1 MSDPI
6 NVLAVFDEFKK
17 THNEML
23 ASKADGKALGE
34 LETKLAKIQS
44 DLDKAE
50 AENQKRVNEIKL
62 AMQHT
67 HLNGGDTGDKEKTET
82 KAKFREF
89 MRKGDG
95 KSGHATLDIYE
106 SKALS
111 VNDDTSGGYMVHAD
125 LSGRI
130 IKRVFETSPI
140 RAWASIQTI
149 STDALEGMLDANQA
163 DFGWVAEAAVR
174 PVTGTP
180 KIGMW
185 RIPTHEMYANP
196 PVTQKLLDDAA
207 WDAEA
212 WLSEK
217 VADRFARGEN
227 NAFVLGDGITKP
239 RGFLTYDGVADDASI
254 DFVSGTSV
262 GFIKT
267 GVNDAFPAV
276 PTTGA
281 PTAQGNPII
290 DLVYALKSVYRE
302 TPGTAFAMHRT
313 TFAAV
318 RKLQDALGNYI
329 WQPGLAGQPST
340 LMGYPVAE
348 FNDMPQLGAS
358 NKYAIAF
365 ANWKAAYQIV
375 DRVGVRILRDP
386 FTSKPH
392 ILFYTTKRTG
402 GDLLNKEA
410 IKLLKFAA

>member
-1 MSDPI
+1 MSDPV

-17 THNEML
+17 TNNELL
-23 ASKADGKALGE
+23 ANKADGKAVGE
-34 LETKLAKIQS
+34 LESKLAKIQA

-50 AENQKRVNEIKL
+50 VENQKRVNEIKL
-62 AMQHT
+62 AM
-67 HLNGGDTGDKEKTET
+67 NRPSTGDAHAMEVQESKG
-82 KAKFREF
+82 KFRDF

-95 KSGHATLDIYE
+95 KSGLATLDVVE
-106 SKALS
+106 KKALA
-111 VNDDTSGGYMVHAD
+111 VNDDTGGGYLVHAD

-130 IKRVFETSPI
+130 VKRVFETSPI

-163 DFGWVAEAAVR
+163 DYGWVSETGARAV
-174 PVTGTP
+174 TATP

-185 RIPTHEMYANP
+185 RIPTHEIFASP
-196 PVTQKLLDDAA
+196 AVTQKLLDDAA
-207 WDAEA
+207 WDSES
-212 WLSEK
+212 WLADK
-217 VADRFARGEN
+217 VADRFARAEN
-227 NAFVLGDGITKP
+227 NAFVLGDGVTKP
-239 RGFLTYDGVADDASI
+239 RGFLSYTGVADSAST

-262 GFIKT
+262 GYIKT

-276 PTTGA
+276 PTTAA

-290 DLVYALKSVYRE
+290 DLIYALKSVYRE
-302 TPGTAFAMHRT
+302 APGTAFAMHRT

-340 LMGYPVAE
+340 LAGYAVAE
-348 FNDMPQLGAS
+348 FNDMPQIGDT
-358 NKYAIAF
+358 NKFAIAF

-386 FTSKPH
+386 FTSKPY

-410 IKLLKFAA
+410 IKLLNFSY